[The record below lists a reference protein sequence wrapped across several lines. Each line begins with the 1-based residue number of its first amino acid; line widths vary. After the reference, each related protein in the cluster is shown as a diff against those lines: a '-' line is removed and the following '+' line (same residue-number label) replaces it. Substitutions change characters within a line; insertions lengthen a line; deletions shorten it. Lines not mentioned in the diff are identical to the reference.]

1 MTGHDGINL
10 ACNSPVMVTRF
21 MAKRLRP
28 VFIKEWLD
36 HLGVSQTKL
45 ADLMGTDKS
54 NITRWIKEPNRVNL
68 DAISGICNALAPLA
82 PELED
87 AGNLFRHP
95 AEVRSVQAVRD
106 AAHRLIESL
115 PLPPQMTQKPLQ
127 SKKRKSD
134 RG

>member
-10 ACNSPVMVTRF
+10 ACNSTVMVTRF

-36 HLGVSQTKL
+36 YCGVSQTKL

-68 DAISGICNALAPLA
+68 DAISGICTALAPFA

-95 AEVRSVQAVRD
+95 SGVRSVEAARD
-106 AAHRLIESL
+106 AAHRLIEAL
-115 PLPPQMTQKPLQ
+115 PLPPQTPQKPLHP
-127 SKKRKSD
+127 KKRKI
-134 RG
+134 RTG